1 MKKVDWTKEPEIR
14 WEKKICPI
22 CREPTGESSMCYNML
37 DRSGDMIGGPEEIE
51 AKTVEVN
58 GELFPLFSQ
67 QCYYRTNNDY
77 WVFFNYPVSIAL
89 VNVIAEIEGVESVIV
104 RSPYKITVTI
114 GEQFDDTQVRASINK
129 KYREFINGIRKQK
142 I

>member
-1 MKKVDWTKEPEIR
+1 
-14 WEKKICPI
+14 
-22 CREPTGESSMCYNML
+22 ML